1 MTIET
6 LYSIYLSHPVVCTDT
21 RSIEKGCLFFCLRG
35 DTFNGNTFATKALEQ
50 GAAFVITED
59 ATLVGDAFIY
69 TPDALLTLQQLAGH
83 HRLQL
88 NIPVLGITGTNGKT
102 TTKELLKAV
111 LERKFR
117 VSATVG
123 NLNNHIGVPLSLLRI
138 GKDAEIAI
146 IEMGA
151 NHPGEIAELCEIA
164 HPNFGIITNIGK
176 AHLEGFGSFENII
189 RTKEAVYIYVRN
201 HDGILF
207 VNEQNELLIG
217 LSEDCERIT
226 YGTGED
232 AAYRGSIIDANPV
245 LKIQWDE
252 YVINTRMTG
261 KYNFENI
268 MSAISVGCFFGVPDK
283 EIVVAL
289 EEYAPSNS
297 RSQLLQTATNFV
309 ILDAYNA
316 NPTSME
322 AALENFNAMD
332 GARKAVLLGDMLEL
346 GATKESEHRSILD
359 IVATMNFDLVLLTG
373 PVFSSVCE
381 NKTWHC
387 FANSDDTFAW
397 LQAHPING
405 YSVLVKGSRGI
416 RLEKAVPAL

>member
-1 MTIET
+1 MTIEN
-6 LYSIYLSHPVVCTDT
+6 LYHVYLSHPTVCTDT

-35 DTFNGNTFATKALEQ
+35 DTFDGNTFATKALEQ

-59 ATLVGDAFIY
+59 ATLTGEGFIH
-69 TPDALLTLQQLAGH
+69 TPNALLTLQQLALH
-83 HRLQL
+83 HRMQL

-102 TTKELLKAV
+102 TTKELVKAV
-111 LERKFR
+111 LERKFK

-138 GKDAEIAI
+138 HPDTEIAI

-151 NHPGEIAELCEIA
+151 NHPGEIAELCTLA
-164 HPNFGIITNIGK
+164 DPNFGIITNIGK

-189 RTKEAVYIYVRN
+189 RTKEALYIYVRN

-217 LSEDCERIT
+217 LSENCERIT

-232 AAYRGSIIDANPV
+232 AAYRGSIIDSNPV

-252 YVINTRMTG
+252 YEINTRMTG

-268 MSAISVGCFFGVPDK
+268 MSAIAVGCFFGVPET
-283 EIVVAL
+283 EIVSAL

-297 RSQLLQTATNFV
+297 RSQLLKTATNFV

-332 GARKAVLLGDMLEL
+332 GIRKALLLGDMLEL
-346 GATKESEHRSILD
+346 GETREAEHRGILN
-359 IVATMNFDLVLLTG
+359 IVANMNVDLVLLTG
-373 PVFSSVCE
+373 PVFSAVCE
-381 NKTWHC
+381 HKEWHC
-387 FANSDDTFAW
+387 FANSDDTFVW
-397 LQAHPING
+397 LQTHPISG